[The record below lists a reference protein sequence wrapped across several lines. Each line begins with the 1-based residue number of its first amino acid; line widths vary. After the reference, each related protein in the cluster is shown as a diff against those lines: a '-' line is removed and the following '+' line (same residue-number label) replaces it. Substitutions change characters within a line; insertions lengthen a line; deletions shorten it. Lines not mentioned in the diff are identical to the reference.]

1 MRIILAPMQGVLDPL
16 MRHLLCE
23 INDYDLCVSEFVR
36 VVEQKLPAKVFYRL
50 APELKTQG
58 LTSSAVPVRVQL
70 LGQSPHWL
78 AENALQAIELGSQGI
93 DLNCGCPSK
102 TVNGSGGGAMLLKQ
116 PELIYQATKAL
127 REALPL
133 NQPVSVKIRLGWEES
148 SEADEIV
155 DAVVQGGA
163 DEIAIHGR
171 TKLDGYRADRI
182 NWQKIAEIKHR
193 IPIPV
198 IANGEVLD
206 IDSANECLRVTSAD
220 GLMVARGALQRPNL
234 GNMIKHRAEQLHWLK
249 VCQLLVKY
257 SMMDNQFDTGFY
269 HVARIKQWLRY
280 LDKVY
285 PQALELFDEIK
296 RCDSAELLKKQISQY
311 VERISS

>member
-23 INDYDLCVSEFVR
+23 INDYNLCVSEFVR

-133 NQPVSVKIRLGWEES
+133 TQPVSVKIRLGWEES

-163 DEIAIHGR
+163 NEIAIHGR

-182 NWQKIAEIKHR
+182 NWQKIAEIKQR
-193 IPIPV
+193 VPIPI

-206 IDSANECLRVTSAD
+206 TASANECLRVTSAD
-220 GLMVARGALQRPNL
+220 GLMVARGALQCPNL
-234 GNMIKHRAEQLHWLK
+234 GNMIKHRAEQLHWLE
-249 VCQLLVKY
+249 VCQLLIKY
-257 SMMDNQFDTGFY
+257 SVMDNQFDTGFY

-296 RCDSAELLKKQISQY
+296 RCDSAELLRKQISQY
-311 VERISS
+311 TKRISS